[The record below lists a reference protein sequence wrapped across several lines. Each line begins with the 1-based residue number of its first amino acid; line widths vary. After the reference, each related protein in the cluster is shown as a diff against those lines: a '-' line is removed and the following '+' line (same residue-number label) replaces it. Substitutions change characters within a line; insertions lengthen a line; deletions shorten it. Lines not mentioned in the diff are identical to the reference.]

1 MSLIVFASPRCG
13 ITARST
19 SSTGRSVLPSTRYS
33 STGKGLGS
41 GAGAGVGAGLDDA
54 AAGLA
59 GVGAALGVAG
69 EVDAALGLAGGFA
82 GVGAPLGAAGGFVG
96 IGAALGIVAGGP
108 AGVGAALGATGGFAG
123 AGTAAPAC
131 AARAVSGS
139 CSASNPTNPHNVLA
153 IGARSSPVINRSS
166 SSPEAARTLV
176 GSGGRLGISRS
187 EERRVGK

>member
-69 EVDAALGLAGGFA
+69 EVDAALGLAGGF
-82 GVGAPLGAAGGFVG
+82 VG
-96 IGAALGIVAGGP
+96 IGAPLGIVAGGP